1 MLQDRKILIIVS
13 ARGGSKRLPNKNIK
27 PLNGKP
33 LISYAIA
40 AALASKHRDKVVV
53 STDSPKIARVAAKYG
68 AEVPF
73 LRPAALA
80 TDNASLV
87 PALQHA
93 VRYYASTGF
102 HPDIV
107 LRVSPTSP
115 LVLPEYIDGAIETML
130 KTKTTSCFSA
140 CEIGERPEWMY
151 GLRRGRPF
159 LFLGKEEALRT
170 RSQDL
175 PKLYRTNGA
184 VGVFEVDVLM
194 KENKIYS
201 DNASIFIMPRERS
214 VDIDEQI
221 DFTIAEALMTRLGGA
236 RTSRRRSAP

>member
-1 MLQDRKILIIVS
+1 MFKGNKILIIVP
-13 ARGGSKRLPNKNIK
+13 ARGGSRRLPNKNIR

-53 STDSPKIARVAAKYG
+53 STDSPKIARAAEACG

-73 LRPAALA
+73 LRPAELA
-80 TDNASLV
+80 TDTASLV

-93 VRYYASTGF
+93 VRHCVSTGF

-115 LVLPEYIDGAIETML
+115 LVLPEYIDGAIEIML
-130 KTKTTSCFSA
+130 KTRTTSCFSA

-175 PKLYRTNGA
+175 PRLYRTNGA
-184 VGVFEVDVLM
+184 VGVFKVDVLM
-194 KENKIYS
+194 KQNRIYG
-201 DNASIFIMPRERS
+201 DNPSIFIMPRERS

-221 DFTIAEALMTRLGGA
+221 DFIVAEALMARLP
-236 RTSRRRSAP
+236 RPRRSSA

>member
-1 MLQDRKILIIVS
+1 MLKGKKILIIVP
-13 ARGGSKRLPNKNIK
+13 ARGGSKRLPNKNIN
-27 PLNGKP
+27 PLNGRP

-40 AALASKHRDKVVV
+40 AALASNHRDRVVV
-53 STDSPKIARVAAKYG
+53 STDSPEIARVAKKCGAK
-68 AEVPF
+68 VPF
-73 LRPAALA
+73 LRPAELA
-80 TDNASLV
+80 TDTVSLV

-93 VRYYASTGF
+93 VRHCASTGF

-115 LVLPEYIDGAIETML
+115 LVLPEHIDGAIETML

-151 GLRRGRPF
+151 GIRRGKPF
-159 LFLGKEEALRT
+159 LFLGKEKALRT

-175 PKLYRTNGA
+175 PELYRTNGA

-194 KENKIYS
+194 KQNRIYS
-201 DNASIFIMPRERS
+201 DNSSIFIMPRERS
-214 VDIDEQI
+214 IDIDEQV
-221 DFTIAEALMTRLGGA
+221 DFIIAEALMARLGRA
-236 RTSRRRSAP
+236 TRISRPR